1 MAKVVY
7 NLEVLFCYIPNG
19 RKREREMLTFVVIL
33 FNKLDMR
40 RSLGSPPLNYG
51 IVARICSNWFF
62 FLFHQNFWKN
72 REEQPRVVVSL
83 ILIPR
88 DSHAK
93 VGNKIPLNCVSC
105 AYRRRIRRSR
115 RGVLS
120 KVRPSI
126 QV

>member
-7 NLEVLFCYIPNG
+7 NLEVFFCYIPNG
-19 RKREREMLTFVVIL
+19 RKREMLTFVVIL

-62 FLFHQNFWKN
+62 FLFYQNFWKN
-72 REEQPRVVVSL
+72 REEQPRVVSL

-93 VGNKIPLNCVSC
+93 VGNKIPLNCVC
-105 AYRRRIRRSR
+105 
-115 RGVLS
+115 LS
-120 KVRPSI
+120 VHISSKKRCIV
-126 QV
+126 

>member
-1 MAKVVY
+1 MV
-7 NLEVLFCYIPNG
+7 E
-19 RKREREMLTFVVIL
+19 REREMLTFVVIL

-93 VGNKIPLNCVSC
+93 VGNKIPLNCECLVHIEEGKEC
-105 AYRRRIRRSR
+105 DPLPIFF
-115 RGVLS
+115 
-120 KVRPSI
+120 
-126 QV
+126 

>member
-1 MAKVVY
+1 MA
-7 NLEVLFCYIPNG
+7 
-19 RKREREMLTFVVIL
+19 EREMLTFVVIL

-51 IVARICSNWFF
+51 IVARICLNWFF
-62 FLFHQNFWKN
+62 FLFYQNFWKN
-72 REEQPRVVVSL
+72 REEQPRVVSL

-105 AYRRRIRRSR
+105 AYRRRIRRREEEVYCLKS
-115 RGVLS
+115 GHPS
-120 KVRPSI
+120 KSEMAHCLPFH
-126 QV
+126 